1 MWLDV
6 WLASGSAGWLAT
18 LAGWLA
24 PESREP
30 TQERGKQESPVAV
43 SNQTDCYRTPGSKQ
57 IIPDCKTTM
66 TTRPTSCKMD
76 LQD

>member
-1 MWLDV
+1 M
-6 WLASGSAGWLAT
+6 AGWLLAR
-18 LAGWLA
+18 LAGSRILRPWTEVVK
-24 PESREP
+24 PESP
-30 TQERGKQESPVAV
+30 GAV